1 MLAYKFRLYPNHE
14 DERKILWTLELCRRA
29 YNRMLE
35 EYNEN
40 YLSSNEMGRF
50 LTRLKMEWPELNDVY
65 SKCIQP
71 ERDKLY
77 ANLAALREMEK
88 RGRKVGK
95 LRFKPSQRFR
105 TITFN
110 QSGFRLEPKNEKFCL
125 LHLSKIG
132 DIPMR
137 MHREVV
143 GEIKGVTIKHMLW
156 VLTIVMG
163 ITLYLVFL

>member
-14 DERKILWTLELCRRA
+14 DERKLLWTLELCRRA

-35 EYNEN
+35 EYNVN
-40 YLSSNEMGRF
+40 HLSSNEMGRF
-50 LTRLKMEWPELNDVY
+50 LTRLKKEWPELNEVY

-88 RGRKVGK
+88 RGRRVGK
-95 LRFKPSQRFR
+95 LRFKLSQRFR
-105 TITFN
+105 TIIYN
-110 QSGFRLEPKNEKFCL
+110 QSGFKVLPKNDKFGF

-132 DIPMR
+132 DIPIR
-137 MHREVV
+137 MHCAVDGV
-143 GEIKGVTIKHMLW
+143 IKGSLSSTCRPAS
-156 VLTIVMG
+156 G
-163 ITLYLVFL
+163 SPAC